1 MITNALVQARQ
12 LYEDTDGVLVCD
24 KYGYVEYLKWFHEGF
39 LSDEAIG
46 MHVTEV
52 YPELDNQTSSIMRVI
67 ESGVPR
73 FDERQVIHNCKGEL
87 LDIVS
92 STIPLLAG
100 SEVVGAMT
108 STIFYDKYKAGKG
121 LPKRRQGELYTL
133 DDIIS
138 QAPIMIAL
146 KERCALIA
154 NNDSP
159 VLLYGET
166 GTGKELFAQSLH
178 TCSHRAK
185 KPFISQNCAAIP
197 ESLLEGIFF
206 GVEKG
211 SFTGAEN
218 RKGLFELADGGT
230 LFLDEINSMDISMQA
245 KLLKAIEE
253 QQVRRIGSAKSTHFH
268 TRIICAMNKSPAEV
282 LRAGLMRTDLF
293 YRICVVRIDIPPLRD
308 RKPDVMILTDYF
320 INHFNRTMGK
330 SIRGVSALVK
340 MTFQNYNWKGN
351 VRELKNTLE
360 YAFNLC
366 QGNIINMGDL
376 PDILQE
382 DLEPQIFPQENSGC
396 FPGPSLPAAPA
407 PDGRFK
413 KAENSIEGVSTGE
426 ENAGCLAARTKKLSK
441 NRQERAGERE
451 SLSGYFYDEHLS
463 LTENTAIYEKEAIR
477 RALERTD
484 SITEAARLLRIS
496 RQTLSY
502 KIEKYRLN

>member
-24 KYGYVEYLKWFHEGF
+24 KYGYVEFMKWFHDEI
-39 LSDEAIG
+39 LSDEVIG
-46 MHVTEV
+46 MHVTDV

-67 ESGVPR
+67 ESGKPR
-73 FDERQVIHNCKGEL
+73 FDERQVIHTCRGEL

-92 STIPLLAG
+92 STVPLLAG
-100 SEVVGAMT
+100 NEVIGAMT
-108 STIFYDKYKAGKG
+108 STIFYEKYRAGKG
-121 LPKRRQGELYTL
+121 LSRRQQGDLYTL

-138 QAPIMIAL
+138 QDPIMIAL

-197 ESLLEGIFF
+197 ESLLEAIFF

-253 QQVRRIGSAKSTHFH
+253 QQVRRIGSAKSTSFNA
-268 TRIICAMNKSPAEV
+268 RIICAMNKHPAEV
-282 LRAGLMRTDLF
+282 LRSGLMRTDLF

-320 INHFNRTMGK
+320 INHFNRKMDK

-340 MTFQNYNWKGN
+340 MTFQNYDWKGN

-366 QGNIINMGDL
+366 QSSMINMSDL

-382 DLEPQIFPQENSGC
+382 DSVYQGCSQEN
-396 FPGPSLPAAPA
+396 
-407 PDGRFK
+407 
-413 KAENSIEGVSTGE
+413 END
-426 ENAGCLAARTKKLSK
+426 LAV
-441 NRQERAGERE
+441 NQERAEADEKRRDR
-451 SLSGYFYDEHLS
+451 FPYDKSLS
-463 LTENTAIYEKEAIR
+463 LTENTACYEREAISR
-477 RALERTD
+477 ILAKTNN
-484 SITEAARLLRIS
+484 ITEAARVLRIS

-502 KIEKYRLN
+502 KIEKYGLN

>member
-108 STIFYDKYKAGKG
+108 STIFYDKYRAGKG

-138 QAPIMIAL
+138 QDPIMIAL

-308 RKPDVMILTDYF
+308 RKLDVMILTDYF

-351 VRELKNTLE
+351 VRELKNTL
-360 YAFNLC
+360 
-366 QGNIINMGDL
+366 GVR
-376 PDILQE
+376 LQ
-382 DLEPQIFPQENSGC
+382 
-396 FPGPSLPAAPA
+396 
-407 PDGRFK
+407 
-413 KAENSIEGVSTGE
+413 
-426 ENAGCLAARTKKLSK
+426 
-441 NRQERAGERE
+441 
-451 SLSGYFYDEHLS
+451 SLSGQYHQHGRSARYSAGRSGASDLS
-463 LTENTAIYEKEAIR
+463 SGKFRLFPRAVPAGSSSAR
-477 RALERTD
+477 RKVQKSGKQHRRSQHRRGERRMPGRTYKKALQKQ
-484 SITEAARLLRIS
+484 AREGWR
-496 RQTLSY
+496 
-502 KIEKYRLN
+502 EGEPFRLFL

>member
-108 STIFYDKYKAGKG
+108 STIFYDKYRAGKG

-138 QAPIMIAL
+138 QDPIMIAL

-253 QQVRRIGSAKSTHFH
+253 QQVRRIGKREKHPFPHQNYLRYEQKPRRGAAGRADAHGSVLPNLRGENRHSASAGQKAGRDDTH
-268 TRIICAMNKSPAEV
+268 R
-282 LRAGLMRTDLF
+282 LF
-293 YRICVVRIDIPPLRD
+293 YQSFQ
-308 RKPDVMILTDYF
+308 PDY
-320 INHFNRTMGK
+320 GK
-330 SIRGVSALVK
+330 IH
-340 MTFQNYNWKGN
+340 
-351 VRELKNTLE
+351 
-360 YAFNLC
+360 
-366 QGNIINMGDL
+366 
-376 PDILQE
+376 
-382 DLEPQIFPQENSGC
+382 
-396 FPGPSLPAAPA
+396 PG
-407 PDGRFK
+407 
-413 KAENSIEGVSTGE
+413 
-426 ENAGCLAARTKKLSK
+426 
-441 NRQERAGERE
+441 RQRAGEDD
-451 SLSGYFYDEHLS
+451 LSKL
-463 LTENTAIYEKEAIR
+463 
-477 RALERTD
+477 
-484 SITEAARLLRIS
+484 
-496 RQTLSY
+496 
-502 KIEKYRLN
+502 

>member
-24 KYGYVEYLKWFHEGF
+24 KYGYVEFMKWFHDGI
-39 LSDEAIG
+39 LADEVVG
-46 MHVTEV
+46 MHVTDV

-67 ESGVPR
+67 ESGEPR
-73 FDERQVIHNCKGEL
+73 FDERQVIHTCRGEL

-92 STIPLLAG
+92 STIPLMAG
-100 SEVVGAMT
+100 NEVIGAMT
-108 STIFYDKYKAGKG
+108 STIFYEKYQAGKG
-121 LPKRRQGELYTL
+121 LPRHRQGDLYTL

-138 QAPIMIAL
+138 QDPIMIAL
-146 KERCALIA
+146 KERCRLIA

-230 LFLDEINSMDISMQA
+230 LFLDEINSMDLSMQA

-253 QQVRRIGSAKSTHFH
+253 QQVRRIGSAKNTHFH
-268 TRIICAMNKSPAEV
+268 TRIICAMNQNPAEV
-282 LRAGLMRTDLF
+282 LHAGLMRTDLF

-320 INHFNRTMGK
+320 INYFNRKMGK

-366 QGNIINMGDL
+366 QGSTINMNDL

-382 DLEPQIFPQENSGC
+382 NYKIQSCLQE
-396 FPGPSLPAAPA
+396 
-407 PDGRFK
+407 
-413 KAENSIEGVSTGE
+413 AENCYPAVCKEP
-426 ENAGCLAARTKKLSK
+426 ENDTE
-441 NRQERAGERE
+441 QEDT
-451 SLSGYFYDEHLS
+451 FPYDENLS
-463 LTENTAIYEKEAIR
+463 LTENTSAYEKEAISR
-477 RALERTD
+477 ILAKTE
-484 SITEAARLLRIS
+484 SITEAAKMLHIS

-502 KIEKYRLN
+502 KIEKYRLD

>member
-24 KYGYVEYLKWFHEGF
+24 KYGYVEFMKWFHDGI
-39 LSDEAIG
+39 LADEVVG
-46 MHVTEV
+46 MHVTDV
-52 YPELDNQTSSIMRVI
+52 YPELDNQTSTIMRVI
-67 ESGVPR
+67 ESGKPR
-73 FDERQVIHNCKGEL
+73 FDERQVIHTCHGEL

-92 STIPLLAG
+92 STIPLMAG
-100 SEVVGAMT
+100 NEVIGAMT
-108 STIFYDKYKAGKG
+108 STIFYEKYQAGKG
-121 LPKRRQGELYTL
+121 LPRRQQGDLYTL

-138 QAPIMIAL
+138 QDPIMIAL
-146 KERCALIA
+146 KERCTLIA

-230 LFLDEINSMDISMQA
+230 LFLDEINSMELSMQA

-253 QQVRRIGSAKSTHFH
+253 QQVRRLGSAKSTHFH
-268 TRIICAMNKSPAEV
+268 TRIICAMNQNPAEV
-282 LRAGLMRTDLF
+282 LHAGLMRTDLF

-320 INHFNRTMGK
+320 INYFNRKMGK

-351 VRELKNTLE
+351 VRELRNTLE

-366 QGNIINMGDL
+366 QGSVINMSDL

-382 DLEPQIFPQENSGC
+382 NYRIQSCLQEMES
-396 FPGPSLPAAPA
+396 SHSIIHE
-407 PDGRFK
+407 K
-413 KAENSIEGVSTGE
+413 TEETKAEK
-426 ENAGCLAARTKKLSK
+426 NA
-441 NRQERAGERE
+441 
-451 SLSGYFYDEHLS
+451 FPYDEALS
-463 LTENTAIYEKEAIR
+463 LTENTSAYEKEAISR
-477 RALERTD
+477 ILAKTD
-484 SITEAARLLRIS
+484 SITEAAKLLRIS

-502 KIEKYRLN
+502 KIEKYRLS

>member
-108 STIFYDKYKAGKG
+108 STIFYDKYRAGKG

-138 QAPIMIAL
+138 QDPIMIAL

-185 KPFISQNCAAIP
+185 
-197 ESLLEGIFF
+197 SLLSPRTARRSRNRFWKVSSSAWKKAASQERKT
-206 GVEKG
+206 EKG
-211 SFTGAEN
+211 CLNWQTAE
-218 RKGLFELADGGT
+218 LCF
-230 LFLDEINSMDISMQA
+230 SMRS
-245 KLLKAIEE
+245 
-253 QQVRRIGSAKSTHFH
+253 
-268 TRIICAMNKSPAEV
+268 
-282 LRAGLMRTDLF
+282 
-293 YRICVVRIDIPPLRD
+293 IP
-308 RKPDVMILTDYF
+308 
-320 INHFNRTMGK
+320 
-330 SIRGVSALVK
+330 
-340 MTFQNYNWKGN
+340 W
-351 VRELKNTLE
+351 
-360 YAFNLC
+360 
-366 QGNIINMGDL
+366 
-376 PDILQE
+376 
-382 DLEPQIFPQENSGC
+382 IFPC
-396 FPGPSLPAAPA
+396 RPS
-407 PDGRFK
+407 F
-413 KAENSIEGVSTGE
+413 
-426 ENAGCLAARTKKLSK
+426 
-441 NRQERAGERE
+441 
-451 SLSGYFYDEHLS
+451 
-463 LTENTAIYEKEAIR
+463 
-477 RALERTD
+477 
-484 SITEAARLLRIS
+484 
-496 RQTLSY
+496 
-502 KIEKYRLN
+502 

>member
-87 LDIVS
+87 
-92 STIPLLAG
+92 
-100 SEVVGAMT
+100 
-108 STIFYDKYKAGKG
+108 
-121 LPKRRQGELYTL
+121 YTL

-138 QAPIMIAL
+138 QDPIMIAL

-407 PDGRFK
+407 PDGRVRK
-413 KAENSIEGVSTGE
+413 GKNDMEEARAGEG
-426 ENAGCLAARTKKLSK
+426 NAGRLAARTKKLSE
-441 NRQERAGERE
+441 NREERTGERE
-451 SLSGYFYDEHLS
+451 CLSGYFYDEHLS
-463 LTENTAIYEKEAIR
+463 LTENTAAYEKEAIR

>member
-24 KYGYVEYLKWFHEGF
+24 KYGYVEFMKWFHDGI
-39 LSDEAIG
+39 LADEVVG
-46 MHVTEV
+46 MHVTDV
-52 YPELDNQTSSIMRVI
+52 YPELNNQTSTIMRVI
-67 ESGVPR
+67 ESGKPR
-73 FDERQVIHNCKGEL
+73 FDERQVIHTCRGEL

-92 STIPLLAG
+92 STIPLMAG
-100 SEVVGAMT
+100 NEVIGAMT
-108 STIFYDKYKAGKG
+108 STIFYEKYQAGKG
-121 LPKRRQGELYTL
+121 LPRRQQGDLYTL

-138 QAPIMIAL
+138 QDPIMIAL
-146 KERCALIA
+146 KERCTLIA

-230 LFLDEINSMDISMQA
+230 LFLDEINSMELSMQA

-253 QQVRRIGSAKSTHFH
+253 QQVRRLGSAKSTHFH
-268 TRIICAMNKSPAEV
+268 TRIICAMNQNPAEV
-282 LRAGLMRTDLF
+282 LHAGLMRTDLF

-320 INHFNRTMGK
+320 INYFNRKMGK

-351 VRELKNTLE
+351 VRELRNTLE

-366 QGNIINMGDL
+366 QGSIINMSDL

-382 DLEPQIFPQENSGC
+382 NYRIQSCLQEMESSHSIIHEKKEETITEKNAFP
-396 FPGPSLPAAPA
+396 
-407 PDGRFK
+407 
-413 KAENSIEGVSTGE
+413 
-426 ENAGCLAARTKKLSK
+426 
-441 NRQERAGERE
+441 
-451 SLSGYFYDEHLS
+451 YDEALS
-463 LTENTAIYEKEAIR
+463 LTENTSAYEKEAISR
-477 RALERTD
+477 ILAKTD
-484 SITEAARLLRIS
+484 SITEAAKLLRIS

-502 KIEKYRLN
+502 KIEKYRLS

>member
-1 MITNALVQARQ
+1 
-12 LYEDTDGVLVCD
+12 
-24 KYGYVEYLKWFHEGF
+24 
-39 LSDEAIG
+39 
-46 MHVTEV
+46 
-52 YPELDNQTSSIMRVI
+52 
-67 ESGVPR
+67 
-73 FDERQVIHNCKGEL
+73 
-87 LDIVS
+87 
-92 STIPLLAG
+92 
-100 SEVVGAMT
+100 
-108 STIFYDKYKAGKG
+108 
-121 LPKRRQGELYTL
+121 
-133 DDIIS
+133 
-138 QAPIMIAL
+138 MIAL
-146 KERCALIA
+146 KERCRLIA

-230 LFLDEINSMDISMQA
+230 LFLDEINSMELSMQA

-253 QQVRRIGSAKSTHFH
+253 QQVRRLGSAKSTHFH
-268 TRIICAMNKSPAEV
+268 TRIICAMNQNPADV
-282 LRAGLMRTDLF
+282 LHAGLMRTDLF

-320 INHFNRTMGK
+320 INYFNRKMGK

-351 VRELKNTLE
+351 VRELRNTLE

-366 QGNIINMGDL
+366 QGSIINMGDL

-382 DLEPQIFPQENSGC
+382 NYRIQSCLQEAENCYSSAC
-396 FPGPSLPAAPA
+396 E
-407 PDGRFK
+407 
-413 KAENSIEGVSTGE
+413 KAETDI
-426 ENAGCLAARTKKLSK
+426 
-441 NRQERAGERE
+441 ERE
-451 SLSGYFYDEHLS
+451 EAFPYDEALS
-463 LTENTAIYEKEAIR
+463 LTENTAAYEKEAISR
-477 RALERTD
+477 ILAKTD
-484 SITEAARLLRIS
+484 SITEAARLLGIS

-502 KIEKYRLN
+502 KVEKYRLS

>member
-52 YPELDNQTSSIMRVI
+52 YPELNNQTSSIMRVI

-108 STIFYDKYKAGKG
+108 STIFYDKYRAGKG

-138 QAPIMIAL
+138 QDPIMIAL
-146 KERCALIA
+146 KERC
-154 NNDSP
+154 
-159 VLLYGET
+159 
-166 GTGKELFAQSLH
+166 AQSLH

-451 SLSGYFYDEHLS
+451 SLSDYFYDEHLS